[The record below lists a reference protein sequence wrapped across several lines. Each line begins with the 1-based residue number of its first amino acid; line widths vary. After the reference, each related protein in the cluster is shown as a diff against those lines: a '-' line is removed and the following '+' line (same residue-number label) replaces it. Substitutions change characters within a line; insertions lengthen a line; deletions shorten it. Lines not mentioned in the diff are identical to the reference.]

1 MTSPATLIERSLAL
15 PSWHGLGAHAGGRR
29 ARRVLLVILALL
41 LAAMTIADLVLVRS
55 ADQRDAI
62 ALSRAEALAETKT
75 RLPDLLGYSYETL
88 DADLAR
94 ANQNTTGK
102 FRDDYAKVLNDVVA
116 PTASA
121 QKTRT
126 QVEVNDAAVV
136 SATVHKVVVLAFL
149 TQTTTAGG
157 GTPTISGSRVEVSL
171 EEVGSRWLIAGL
183 MPL

>member
-1 MTSPATLIERSLAL
+1 MTSSVTPEVQPKAGRKRALLAV
-15 PSWHGLGAHAGGRR
+15 LG
-29 ARRVLLVILALL
+29 LL
-41 LAAMTIADLVLVRS
+41 LAALTVTDFVLVRS
-55 ADQRDAI
+55 ADQKDAL
-62 ALSRAEALAETKT
+62 ARSRVEALAEAKT

-88 DADLAR
+88 AADLAR

-102 FRDDYAKVLNDVVA
+102 FHDDYAKVLTDVVA

-121 QKTRT
+121 QKTKT

-157 GTPTISGSRVEVSL
+157 GAPSISGSRVEVTL
-171 EEVGSRWLIAGL
+171 EEVGDRWLIAGL
-183 MPL
+183 LPL